1 MNNISDNLMAE
12 RLESLK
18 AGILA
23 ALCLLSAFLI
33 TSLINNLVLTQYFPE
48 LCSLAVELFNLQFLL
63 SGAIASFSGLLFGVT
78 YRYIIRL
85 DQNPHLK
92 AGGVLAFG
100 LVRGLA
106 QIDVGVAFAGDVLP
120 FVVLT
125 FEGVL
130 WFKLA
135 AIALDTAIQ
144 QGWVKPFSSKFDT
157 HI

>member
-1 MNNISDNLMAE
+1 MNNTSGTLMAE

-23 ALCLLSAFLI
+23 ALCLLSAFVI
-33 TSLINNLVLTQYFPE
+33 TSLINNLILAKYFPE
-48 LCSLAVELFNLQFLL
+48 LRTLAVELFNLQFLL

-78 YRYIIRL
+78 YRYVIRQ

-106 QIDVGVAFAGDVLP
+106 QIDVGVACTGDVLP
-120 FVVLT
+120 FVILT
-125 FEGVL
+125 FESVL
-130 WFKLA
+130 WFEIA
-135 AIALDTAIQ
+135 AIALDAAIH
-144 QGWVKPFSSKFDT
+144 QGWLKPFLSDSKL
-157 HI
+157 HN